1 MNEIFV
7 MRRANGDVFTEEI
20 NGKLGIPVWSNEE
33 AVMRYKERNPE
44 LGVFLPQR
52 LTHSMLKNLTGEAES
67 APGFFLLSEDD
78 PDAQLDDGRAVSLE
92 EIIQSGERVPPSAQA
107 TA

>member
-1 MNEIFV
+1 MNEVFV
-7 MRRANGDVFTEEI
+7 MRRANSSLFTEEI
-20 NGKLGIPVWSNEE
+20 NGKLCVPVWSNEE

-52 LTHSMLKNLTGEAES
+52 LTHSMLKNLTSETDG

-92 EIIQSGERVPPSAQA
+92 EIIQWGEPVPSSAQA

>member
-1 MNEIFV
+1 MNEMFV

-44 LGVFLPQR
+44 LVVFLPQR
-52 LTHSMLKNLTGEAES
+52 LTHSMLRNLTKDAEG
-67 APGFFLLSEDD
+67 APDFFLLSEDD
-78 PDAQLDDGRAVSLE
+78 PDAQLTDGRAVSLE
-92 EIIQSGERVPPSAQA
+92 EIIQSGECVTPFAQA